1 MVAYDKS
8 QFVSQRCAYLS
19 TIRLRERAP
28 GFPVIFCS
36 GYTGDIMEVGG
47 ASFAE
52 APLLTKPVDPDLL
65 LRKMRE
71 LLGAAALPGESPSG

>member
-1 MVAYDKS
+1 
-8 QFVSQRCAYLS
+8 
-19 TIRLRERAP
+19 
-28 GFPVIFCS
+28 VIFCS

-71 LLGAAALPGESPSG
+71 LLGAAARPGESPSG